1 MSAGEYLDSALF
13 ILSLKPMSGY
23 ELSRKLKWDG
33 SIVSGGTI
41 RPLLHSL
48 EKQGLITYDTRGRAK
63 VYKLTKSG
71 ERYVSN
77 LRLFRE
83 TIRERMLAV
92 SMGRDILFPDILTDI
107 EDTMTLNLAIE
118 DVASI
123 IIREVKIAFALRKNG
138 NDEDIDEMKERIHS
152 IMSEYILKRNLKNEQ
167 FQHQE

>member
-48 EKQGLITYDTRGRAK
+48 EKQGLITFDTRGRAK

-138 NDEDIDEMKERIHS
+138 NDEDIDEMKERIHA

-167 FQHQE
+167 LQHQE

>member
-23 ELSRKLKWDG
+23 EHSRKLKWDG

-48 EKQGLITYDTRGRAK
+48 ERQGLITYDTRGRAK

-83 TIRERMLAV
+83 TIREKMLAS
-92 SMGRDILFPDILTDI
+92 SMGRDILFPDILVDL
-107 EDTMTLNLAIE
+107 EDAMTLNYAIE
-118 DVASI
+118 DMASL
-123 IIREVKIAFALRKNG
+123 IIREVKIAFELRKG
-138 NDEDIDEMKERIHS
+138 GYDEDITELRVKIHDLLSES
-152 IMSEYILKRNLKNEQ
+152 IKKRSLK
-167 FQHQE
+167 QEELHE

>member
-138 NDEDIDEMKERIHS
+138 NDEDIDEMKERIHA

-167 FQHQE
+167 LQHQE